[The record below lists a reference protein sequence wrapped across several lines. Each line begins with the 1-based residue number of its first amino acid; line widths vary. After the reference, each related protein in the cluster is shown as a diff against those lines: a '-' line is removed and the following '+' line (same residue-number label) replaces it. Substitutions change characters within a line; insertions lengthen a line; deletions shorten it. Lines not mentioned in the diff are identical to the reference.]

1 MERQQSTPRSGV
13 VHPGAE
19 EGENAAPGSEQGV
32 WPVEVREGNVSHGV
46 GSLRGFSGPV
56 GLR

>member
-1 MERQQSTPRSGV
+1 MERQQSAPRGGV

-19 EGENAAPGSEQGV
+19 EGENAALGSEQGV
-32 WPVEVREGNVSHGV
+32 QPVQVREGSVSQGV
-46 GSLRGFSGPV
+46 GLVRGFSGPV